1 MIETQLQRNYV
12 MDFLCRRE
20 DGLGYNEVKATAVNS
35 QLFIPSDL
43 QTFLETNAPKEW
55 RGLLFKEYR
64 GDEKACMKDIMAELL
79 RRIRQRANV
88 AVFFNTNKTFT
99 FKGYNF
105 NLLYVSETTLGGDND
120 FEKNIF
126 SAVEEVP
133 INLTVEGKKVF
144 CIRPDISFFLNGIFL
159 GYWELKC
166 NWKGQD
172 AYGKGRGKV
181 VTDYIEAVMH
191 YAEVAKGNDVVQTL
205 RKELLGPLESSVHL
219 TASDEE
225 HTYVMRNIAQFTDG
239 IRSDIDS
246 EAFDFLLTKKKLID
260 EFKPYPLTNNR
271 MGIKEKFE
279 EVMRSLYAKKNIEK
293 EILYYNFLKY
303 IYKKDEKGQRV
314 RTSNTGKLICPR
326 PKQKFGTEKVINKIA
341 EFMEHEQNPDYFI
354 NQLRDELEDAGLQ
367 AEKIEEIVNQRQQYR
382 NNKYSYSLLLQ
393 YAAGFGKSN
402 IIGWTALLLKD
413 YQYNGEWAYD
423 KIFIV
428 VDRLQLRD
436 QTDEMMYNMNIDNS
450 MFVEATDKKTLL
462 KAIRLKDK
470 RRIIVV
476 NIQKFFDLQ
485 EALQKAKQKIA
496 DMRVAFLI
504 DEIHRSNTG
513 EGHEQMI
520 NLFDKVAD
528 VVDKGAEH
536 SQKKNLIVGYTATP
550 SEEVLARFGEF
561 HRGSNLNQIWLPFD
575 AYTMQEAI
583 DDGYVLD
590 PSKSVIPVPAKM
602 HFEDPAYPQG
612 AGEDERYVIRK
623 KTIYENE
630 ERMEAYADFIV
641 NRLVTVVFG
650 TIRGNGKAM
659 LAVSSIP
666 IAIRYYKLI
675 KHRLQEKCKE
685 TKFSKYAEA
694 VVSIVY
700 SDSQEVPSSKMYNDN
715 KPESQVI
722 DEFKK
727 AKNGLMIVVD
737 KLQTGFDEPTLHTLF
752 LDKEIKGI
760 NAIQT
765 ISRVNRTCKYKKD
778 CCIIDLSFDNVN
790 VKNIAEALSKYCDIV
805 ASTIEPMSIYSVL
818 KQSYKGLVKE
828 TLYVKWFERYMASIP
843 GTQENTD
850 LCLEIE
856 QDFKNWINQQ
866 EENNEKGATD
876 NAKRLYGQVNEYL
889 GNLDLLIGILDME
902 EKYSDGKLISF
913 WSHFLNVYRT
923 KHKGNE
929 TYHAVEVTYDDE
941 IGIVANEPTPE
952 SIPSTRSGN
961 GAGGVLSTYDI
972 VKEIAR
978 MNDKEEEKGQLIE
991 KWEHHLENCF
1001 AFVAA
1006 NEEFMANYKNM
1017 EFFGRDNVIGKFQ
1030 KYVRKEYIR
1039 KRLQDEEVK
1048 EFLKKHLD
1056 DLFWDFERYYKN
1068 TQQNIK

>member
-20 DGLGYNEVKATAVNS
+20 DGLGYHEVKATAVNR

-43 QTFLETNAPKEW
+43 QSFLEQNSPQAWRELLTN
-55 RGLLFKEYR
+55 EYR
-64 GDEKACMKDIMAELL
+64 GDERACIDGIMEELL

-88 AVFFNTNKTFT
+88 AVFFNNNKTFT

-105 NLLYVSETTLGGDND
+105 NLFYVSDTELGGDED

-133 INLTVEGKKVF
+133 ISLTVEGKKVLR
-144 CIRPDISFFLNGIFL
+144 IRPDISFFLNGIFI
-159 GYWELKC
+159 GYWELKS
-166 NWKGQD
+166 NWTGQD
-172 AYGKGRGKV
+172 GYGKGRGKV

-191 YAEVAKGNDVVQTL
+191 YAEVAKGNDVAQTL
-205 RKELLGPLESSVHL
+205 RKELLGPLESCIHI
-219 TASDEE
+219 TASDLE

-239 IRSDIDS
+239 IRSDI
-246 EAFDFLLTKKKLID
+246 EGNTFDFIQTKAKLTD
-260 EFKPYPLTNNR
+260 EFKPYPVTNVR
-271 MGIKEKFE
+271 MGQKEKFE
-279 EVMRSLYAKKNIEK
+279 EVMRALYAKKNIEK

-303 IYKKDEKGQRV
+303 SYKKDEQGRRV

-354 NQLRDELEDAGLQ
+354 NQLREELEDAGLQ
-367 AEKIEEIVNQRQQYR
+367 ADKVEEIINQRQQYR

-402 IIGWTALLLKD
+402 IIGWTALQLKD
-413 YQYNGEWAYD
+413 YRYNGKWAYD

-450 MFVEATDKKTLL
+450 MFVEATDKDTLM
-462 KAIRLKDK
+462 KAIKLKDK

-485 EALQKAKQKIA
+485 EALQKARQKIA

-513 EGHEQMI
+513 EGHEQMV

-528 VVDKGAEH
+528 VVDSGAEH

-550 SEEVLARFGEF
+550 SDEVLVRFGEF
-561 HRGSNLNQIWLPFD
+561 HRGSNLNQIWVPFD

-583 DDGYVLD
+583 NDGYVLD
-590 PSKSVIPVPAKM
+590 PSKSIIPVPAKM
-602 HFEDPAYPQG
+602 HFEDPPYPQG
-612 AGEDERYVIRK
+612 ASEEERYVIRK
-623 KTIYENE
+623 KTIYENA
-630 ERMEAYADFIV
+630 ERMKAYVDFIV

-666 IAIRYYKLI
+666 IAIRYFQLI
-675 KHRLQEKCKE
+675 KPRLKVKCE
-685 TKFSKYAEA
+685 EAKFSKYADA

-700 SDSQEVPSSKMYNDN
+700 SDSQEVIPSKTLNDG
-715 KPESQVI
+715 KPEAQVI

-727 AKNGLMIVVD
+727 SKNGLIIVVD

-752 LDKEIKGI
+752 LDKEIRGI

-765 ISRVNRTCKYKKD
+765 ITRVNRTCKFKKD

-790 VKNIAEALSKYCDIV
+790 VKNIAEALKKYCGIV
-805 ASTIEPMSIYSVL
+805 ASTVEPMSIYSQL
-818 KQSYKGLVKE
+818 KLSYNRLVKE
-828 TLYVKWFERYMASIP
+828 SLFIKWFERYTASIP

-856 QDFKNWINQQ
+856 QDIKNWVKLQ
-866 EENNEKGATD
+866 EENSEEGATD
-876 NAKRLYGQVNEYL
+876 NAKQLYNQVNEYL
-889 GNLDLLIGILDME
+889 GNLDLLMGVLDME
-902 EKYSDGKLISF
+902 AKYYDGRFVSF
-913 WSHFLNVYRT
+913 WSHYLNVYRT
-923 KHKGNE
+923 MHKDNE
-929 TYHAVEVTYDDE
+929 TRHAVEVTYDDE
-941 IGIVANEPTPE
+941 IGIVAKEPEIETLP
-952 SIPSTRSGN
+952 PPGGGSGT
-961 GAGGVLSTYDI
+961 GSGSSTYDI
-972 VKEIAR
+972 LKEIAR
-978 MNDKEEEKGQLIE
+978 MNAKEEEKGQLIE

-1006 NEEFMANYKNM
+1006 HEEFIAKYKNM
-1017 EFFGRDNVIGKFQ
+1017 DFLGREKVIGEFQ
-1030 KYVRKEYIR
+1030 KYVKRVYIR
-1039 KRLQDEEVK
+1039 KQLHDEEVK
-1048 EFLKKHLD
+1048 SFLMEHLG
-1056 DLFWDFERYYKN
+1056 DLFWDFEKYHKEVC
-1068 TQQNIK
+1068 KE